1 MISCRGDDAQPVKR
15 NMNTTKSTDCPA
27 SFFIMQT
34 NLLVLAESGKLK
46 SSASLRLAASPAFVS
61 EMHALLFAGS

>member
-15 NMNTTKSTDCPA
+15 NMNTTRRTDWAA

-34 NLLVLAESGKLK
+34 NLLVRAESGKLK
-46 SSASLRLAASPAFVS
+46 K
-61 EMHALLFAGS
+61 

>member
-15 NMNTTKSTDCPA
+15 NMNTARSTDCPA
-27 SFFIMQT
+27 SFFIVQT

-46 SSASLRLAASPAFVS
+46 K
-61 EMHALLFAGS
+61 